1 MMNDFNVCDFIT
13 FCDDY
18 NIVLESVISN
28 IKKVDNGK
36 LWKNYKN
43 AFDTLIEN
51 LCSEQELSLK
61 HALEKHSDKD
71 TADSKDDG
79 VNIISYF
86 DSKRDLY
93 RTLISLIKS
102 NSNDVYYGLIS
113 YFNEIKLEIDTRK
126 RIGYVRVNGSDIPTT
141 KVRIIIGVIRN
152 EYSPNYIDKLF
163 IRTVYS
169 IM

>member
-1 MMNDFNVCDFIT
+1 MSNEFNVYDFIT
-13 FCDDY
+13 FCDECDL
-18 NIVLESVISN
+18 VLESVISN

-43 AFDTLIEN
+43 AFDTLIGN
-51 LCSEQELSLK
+51 LYSEEELSLK

-86 DSKRDLY
+86 DSKRELY

-102 NSNDVYYGLIS
+102 NSNDVYYGLMA

-126 RIGYVRVNGSDIPTT
+126 RIGYVRENDSDVPTT

-152 EYSPNYIDKLF
+152 EYSPRYVDKLF
-163 IRTVYS
+163 IRTVYP